1 MEKTR
6 LAVIGGFLGS
16 GKTTLLRELA
26 GGAAKDTGVSAGLI
40 TNDQAAGLVDTIL
53 LRRTGNTVEEVS
65 GSCFCCNFDGFK
77 AAFES
82 LRAAGAG
89 LVIAEPVGSC
99 TDLTATVIR
108 PAMEKLDAAVL
119 PLSVLADPAK
129 LGMLLAGDSGGLHK
143 STLYIMKKQLEEADY
158 ILVNK
163 IDTLTAGETRHL
175 ILKTRRTFPE
185 AKVYTVSA
193 LKGTGVRKWFA
204 DMLVD
209 ERAGQRIISVD
220 YDTYA
225 EGEAALGWL
234 NTAIVLQCRD
244 GRDWKEF
251 LSSYLLGLKENL
263 DKLDAAVGHVK
274 SLVLGGDGFF
284 ITGNVTGRGKDPAVQ
299 GEVAC
304 SAEARFIL
312 NARAEIAP
320 EKLETICLNILEIT
334 CGSSVQYRIE
344 TLKSLRPGYP
354 NPTFKYTA
362 KQLGGF

>member
-26 GGAAKDTGVSAGLI
+26 GGAVKDMGVLAGLI
-40 TNDQAAGLVDTIL
+40 TNDQAAGLADTVL
-53 LRRTGNTVEEVS
+53 LRRAGNAVEEVS
-65 GSCFCCNFDGFK
+65 GSCFCCNFGGFK

-99 TDLTATVIR
+99 TDLAATVIR

-119 PLSVLADPAK
+119 PLSVLADPVK
-129 LGMLLAGDSGGLHK
+129 LRMLLAGESGGFHK
-143 STLYIMKKQLEEADY
+143 SAVYIMKKQLEEADY

-163 IDTLTAGETRHL
+163 IDTLTTGKTEQLLSETR
-175 ILKTRRTFPE
+175 RAFPG

-193 LKGTGVRKWFA
+193 LKGTGVREWFA
-204 DMLVD
+204 AVLAD

-234 NTAIVLQCRD
+234 NAVVVLQCRD
-244 GRDWKEF
+244 SRDWKEF
-251 LSSYLLGLKENL
+251 LSSYLSGLKENL

-274 SLVLGGDGFF
+274 SLVSGGDGFF
-284 ITGNVTGRGKDPAVQ
+284 IAGNVTGRGKDPAVQ
-299 GEVAC
+299 GEAAC

-312 NARAEIAP
+312 NARAEMAP
-320 EKLETICLNILEIT
+320 EKLETICIRTLETT
-334 CGSSVQYRIE
+334 CGVSVQYRIE
-344 TLKSLRPGYP
+344 TFKSLRPGYP
-354 NPTFKYTA
+354 NPTFRYTA
-362 KQLGGF
+362 QQPRGC